1 MQLKMLTFSNNL
13 CTIGNI
19 YHGDDLICCTM
30 ERPWLKNKVNVS
42 CIPAG
47 VYTIKPVTSPKFGFT
62 YKVENVTGRKHI
74 LFHKGNTIDDSL
86 GCIMPV
92 STYGILNGK
101 WAGLS
106 SKAAYNKLMSFL
118 GGENHE
124 LTIKRY

>member
-1 MQLKMLTFSNNL
+1 
-13 CTIGNI
+13 
-19 YHGDDLICCTM
+19 M
-30 ERPWLKNKVNVS
+30 ERPWLKNKRSVS

-47 VYTIKPVTSPKFGFT
+47 VYNITPVNSPKFGLT
-62 YKVENVTGRKHI
+62 YQVENVIGRTHI

-92 STYGILNGK
+92 SRYGIIGNK

-106 SKAAYNKLMSFL
+106 SGTAYKKLMATL
-118 GGENHE
+118 DGGDYE